1 MLVSCMSESLV
12 SIIGAMSL
20 SLAAQGACSPNV
32 VALAKFSLKIIG
44 NPANMDGHGWKC

>member
-20 SLAAQGACSPNV
+20 SLAAQGAWSPNV
-32 VALAKFSLKIIG
+32 VALAIFSLK
-44 NPANMDGHGWKC
+44 